1 MANSLTSIFRVK
13 ELRERILFTFAVL
26 VVFRIGAVL
35 PIPGINAQVLA
46 NYFYSQA
53 QSGTDNN
60 AIVDYLNFFAGG
72 AFSNFSVFMLG
83 IMPYISMSIIMQL
96 LLIVFPTLK
105 KISQEEGGKKK
116 IQAYQRYGTVL
127 VCLIQSFAVTQY
139 AQSISH
145 SVQGELLNMPFIS
158 FSLLAMLTVTTGTI
172 FLMWLGEQITKRGI
186 GNGISLLIFAGIVA
200 RLPHAVYELG
210 QKVKSGDLNLVFM
223 VVVFIMFIA
232 VVSLVVLEQQGQ
244 RKIPVN
250 YAKRV
255 VGRKMYGA
263 QNTYIPFKINPS
275 GVIPVI
281 FASSILTFP
290 LQIASTIGGNVAW
303 LAKVSHV
310 LTPRGTLYNIL
321 YVLLIIFFAYFYT
334 QVTLNPIE
342 IAKQIRENGGSIP
355 GIRTERIEEYL
366 TKILNRIVLPGSLYL
381 ALIAV
386 IPTFIQWAFKFPSS
400 ISYLMGGTSLLILVG
415 VDLDTMSQ
423 IEGLLKMHH
432 HEGLTRKGR
441 LRSRNL

>member
-1 MANSLTSIFRVK
+1 MANSLVGIFRVK
-13 ELRERILFTFAVL
+13 ELRERVLFTAVML
-26 VVFRIGAVL
+26 IIFRLGAVL
-35 PIPGINAQVLA
+35 PIPGINVRELNA
-46 NYFYSQA
+46 YFLSQ
-53 QSGTDNN
+53 QNSGN
-60 AIVDYLNFFAGG
+60 AIVDYLDFFAGG

-96 LLIVFPTLK
+96 LLIVFPSLK
-105 KISQEEGGKKK
+105 KISEEEGGRKK
-116 IQAYQRYGTVL
+116 IQGYQRIGTVA
-127 VCLIQSFAVTQY
+127 VCLVQSFAVTQY
-139 AQSISH
+139 AQSISR
-145 SVQGELLNMPFIS
+145 SVDNLLSMGILS
-158 FSLLAMLTVTTGTI
+158 FTIIAMITVTTGTM
-172 FLMWLGEQITKRGI
+172 FLMWIGEQITKRGI

-200 RLPHAVYELG
+200 RLPQAVYELVG
-210 QKVKSGDLNLVFM
+210 RVRTGDLNPVF
-223 VVVFIMFIA
+223 VIVVFVMFVA
-232 VVSLVVLEQQGQ
+232 VVALVVFEQQGQ

-255 VGRKMYGA
+255 VGRRMYGA

-290 LQIASTIGGNVAW
+290 LQIASTVGGNVAW
-303 LAKVSHV
+303 LGAVSQA
-310 LTPRGTLYNIL
+310 LSPQRTLYNVL
-321 YVLLIIFFAYFYT
+321 YILLIIFFAYFYT

-342 IAKQIRENGGSIP
+342 IAKNIRENGGSIP

-386 IPTFIQWAFKFPSS
+386 LPTLIQYLFKFPSS

-423 IEGLLKMHH
+423 IEALLKMHH

-441 LRSRNL
+441 LRGRNL

>member
-1 MANSLTSIFRVK
+1 MANSLVSIFRVK
-13 ELRERILFTFAVL
+13 ELRERILFTFAML
-26 VVFRIGAVL
+26 VIFRIGAVL
-35 PIPGINAQVLA
+35 PIPGINARELA
-46 NYFYSQA
+46 NYFLDLA
-53 QSGTDNN
+53 NTGN
-60 AIVDYLNFFAGG
+60 AIVDYLDFFAGG

-96 LLIVFPTLK
+96 LLIVFPALK
-105 KISQEEGGKKK
+105 KISQEEGGRKK
-116 IQAYQRYGTVL
+116 IQKYQRYGTVV

-139 AQSISH
+139 AQSISR
-145 SVQGELLNMPFIS
+145 SVDNLLSLDIVPFTLI
-158 FSLLAMLTVTTGTI
+158 AMLTVTTGTM

-200 RLPHAVYELG
+200 RLPSAAYELG
-210 QKVKSGDLNLVFM
+210 DKVRKGELNLVFM
-223 VVVFIMFIA
+223 VIVFVMFIA
-232 VVSLVVLEQQGQ
+232 VVALVVYEQQGQ

-290 LQIASTIGGNVAW
+290 LQIASTVGGNVAW
-303 LAKVSHV
+303 LAKVAQV
-310 LTPRGTLYNIL
+310 MTPRGTLYNVL
-321 YVLLIIFFAYFYT
+321 YILLIIFFAYFYT
-334 QVTLNPIE
+334 QVTLNPVE

-366 TKILNRIVLPGSLYL
+366 TRILNRIVLPGSLYL

-386 IPTFIQWAFKFPSS
+386 IPTFIQWAFKFPAS

>member
-1 MANSLTSIFRVK
+1 M
-13 ELRERILFTFAVL
+13 L

-35 PIPGINAQVLA
+35 PIPGINVQQL
-46 NYFYSQA
+46 NTYFLSQ
-53 QSGTDNN
+53 QNSGN
-60 AIVDYLNFFAGG
+60 AIVDYLDFFAGG

-96 LLIVFPTLK
+96 LLIVFPMLK
-105 KISQEEGGKKK
+105 KISQEDGGRKK
-116 IQAYQRYGTVL
+116 IQMYQRIGTVV

-139 AQSISH
+139 AQSISR
-145 SVQGELLNMPFIS
+145 SVENLLTINLAYFTV
-158 FSLLAMLTVTTGTI
+158 LAMLTVTVGTM
-172 FLMWLGEQITKRGI
+172 FLMWIGEQITKRGI

-200 RLPHAVYELG
+200 RLPQAIWELMG
-210 QKVKSGDLNLVFM
+210 RVRNGDLNPVF
-223 VVVFIMFIA
+223 VIVVFLMFIA
-232 VVSLVVLEQQGQ
+232 VVALVVFEQQGQ

-255 VGRKMYGA
+255 VGRRMYGA

-303 LAKVSHV
+303 LNTVSRI
-310 LTPRGTLYNIL
+310 LSPRGAFYNIL
-321 YVLLIIFFAYFYT
+321 YVVLIIFFAYFYT

-342 IAKQIRENGGSIP
+342 IAKNIRENGGSIP
-355 GIRTERIEEYL
+355 GIRSDRIEEYL
-366 TKILNRIVLPGSLYL
+366 IKILNRIVLPGSLYL
-381 ALIAV
+381 ALIAI
-386 IPTFIQWAFKFPSS
+386 IPTIIQHLFNFPSS

-423 IEGLLKMHH
+423 VEGLLKMHH
-432 HEGLTRKGR
+432 HEGLTKKGR
-441 LRSRNL
+441 LRGRNL

>member
-1 MANSLTSIFRVK
+1 MANPLIGIFRVK
-13 ELRERILFTFAVL
+13 ELRERITFTSLML
-26 VVFRIGAVL
+26 VVFRLGAFI
-35 PIPGINAQVLA
+35 PIPGINAQVL
-46 NYFYSQA
+46 NSYFDSLRNQGG
-53 QSGTDNN
+53 SRN
-60 AIVDYLNFFAGG
+60 AIVDYLDFFAGG

-96 LLIVFPTLK
+96 LIIVFPKLK
-105 KISQEEGGKKK
+105 KISQEEGGRKK
-116 IQAYQRYGTVL
+116 IQKYQRVGTVG

-139 AQSISH
+139 AQSISR
-145 SVQGELLNMPFIS
+145 SVENLLSINIVPFT
-158 FSLLAMLTVTTGTI
+158 LLAILTVTTGTM
-172 FLMWLGEQITKRGI
+172 FLMWVGEQVTRRGI

-200 RLPHAVYELG
+200 RLPTAIWELG
-210 QKVKSGDLNLVFM
+210 DKVRSGDLNLVFV
-223 VVVFIMFIA
+223 VVVFAMFVAI
-232 VVSLVVLEQQGQ
+232 VTLVVFEQQGQ

-250 YAKRV
+250 YAKRI
-255 VGRKMYGA
+255 VGRRMYGGA
-263 QNTYIPFKINPS
+263 PNAFIPFKINPS

-290 LQIASTIGGNVAW
+290 LQIAQTIGDNVAW
-303 LAKVSHV
+303 LNAVSRA

-334 QVTLNPIE
+334 QVSLNPVE
-342 IAKQIRENGGSIP
+342 IAKNIRENGGSIP
-355 GIRTERIEEYL
+355 GIRSENIEGYL

-381 ALIAV
+381 AVIAV
-386 IPTFIQWAFKFPSS
+386 LPTLIQYLFNFPSS

-441 LRSRNL
+441 LRGRNL

>member
-1 MANSLTSIFRVK
+1 MANPLVGIFRVK
-13 ELRERILFTFAVL
+13 ELRERIFFTALML

-35 PIPGINAQVLA
+35 PIPGINVRELNA
-46 NYFYSQA
+46 YFLSQ
-53 QSGTDNN
+53 QNSGN
-60 AIVDYLNFFAGG
+60 AIVDYLDFFAGG

-105 KISQEEGGKKK
+105 KISQEEGGRKK
-116 IQAYQRYGTVL
+116 IQSYQRIGTVV

-139 AQSISH
+139 AQSISR
-145 SVQGELLNMPFIS
+145 SVENLLSMNLVQFTLI
-158 FSLLAMLTVTTGTI
+158 AMLTVTTGTM
-172 FLMWLGEQITKRGI
+172 FLMWIGEQITQRGI

-200 RLPHAVYELG
+200 RLPHAIWELFG
-210 QKVKSGDLNLVFM
+210 RVRNGDLNLVF
-223 VVVFIMFIA
+223 VIVVFAMFVA
-232 VVSLVVLEQQGQ
+232 VVALVVFEQQGQ

-255 VGRKMYGA
+255 VGRRMYGA

-303 LAKVSHV
+303 LATVSRV
-310 LTPRGTLYNIL
+310 LSPQGMLYNVL
-321 YVLLIIFFAYFYT
+321 YVMLIIFFAYFYT
-334 QVTLNPIE
+334 QVSLNPIE
-342 IAKQIRENGGSIP
+342 IAKNIRENGGSIP

-381 ALIAV
+381 ALIAI
-386 IPTFIQWAFKFPSS
+386 IPTIIQRLFNFPSS

-432 HEGLTRKGR
+432 HEGLTKRGR
-441 LRSRNL
+441 LRGRNL